1 MPGDAGV
8 IGKDIE
14 VLRRDTTGDGD
25 CEYGG
30 AEQSRQFLRR
40 EPAILYWYR
49 GDNLQTVAHRA
60 DPPI

>member
-30 AEQSRQFLRR
+30 AEN
-40 EPAILYWYR
+40 R
-49 GDNLQTVAHRA
+49 GLKRNYACTAASAGTLKDLQRSAGAGSVR
-60 DPPI
+60 